1 MVSLKL
7 DIGYLPTPPELVAA
21 MLDKLNLNEQD
32 IFYDLGC
39 GDGRIAIA
47 AVQRYGIRQAVGID
61 IDPERIYEAK
71 ENAKIAGVSDR
82 VEFRLQNLFESEI
95 GEATVVYIYLLPHL
109 NLKLKPQFNQ
119 LKPGT
124 LIISRDFDMGD
135 WKPDQQFHIQGVE
148 EESTF
153 YCWRT

>member
-7 DIGYLPTPPELVAA
+7 DIGYLPTPPELVTA
-21 MLDKLNLNEQD
+21 MLDRLRLNNHDVL
-32 IFYDLGC
+32 YDLGC

-47 AVQRYGIRQAVGID
+47 AAGRYSVRAVGID
-61 IDPERIYEAK
+61 IDPERIEEANR
-71 ENAKIAGVSDR
+71 NAKIAGVSQR

-109 NLKLKPQFNQ
+109 NLKLKPQFDQ
-119 LKPGT
+119 LQPGT
-124 LIISRDFDMGD
+124 RIISRDFEIGD
-135 WKPDQQFHIQGVE
+135 WKPDQQFHIKGAE

-153 YCWRT
+153 YFWQT

>member
-1 MVSLKL
+1 MGSLKL
-7 DIGYLPTPPELVAA
+7 DIGYLPTPPELVTE
-21 MLDKLNLNEQD
+21 MLDKLHLNGDD

-39 GDGRIAIA
+39 GDGRMAIA
-47 AVQRYGIRQAVGID
+47 AVQRYGMRAVGID
-61 IDPERIYEAK
+61 IDPERISEAE
-71 ENAKIAGVSDR
+71 ENAKIADVGDR
-82 VEFRLQNLFESEI
+82 VEFRLENLFESEI
-95 GEATVVYIYLLPHL
+95 GEATVVYLYLLPHL

-119 LKPGT
+119 LQPGT

-135 WKPDQQFHIQGVE
+135 WKPDQQFHLQGVE